1 MRYMKRSPSTALNNR
16 SRQYARA
23 TGNGPAMVSHPFKAP
38 AKRSTVAIVS
48 GSGDG

>member
-1 MRYMKRSPSTALNNR
+1 
-16 SRQYARA
+16 
-23 TGNGPAMVSHPFKAP
+23 MVSHPFKAP